1 MFRSVLLRSTA
12 IAVALSTGHFT
23 QVSAQIAAEYQDLPL
38 ALRPDQ
44 GNSGAAGSFEGF
56 SWSLNGTA
64 KEDGSASLDDGAALG
79 LGFDSASISLRGKWD
94 SRYQARGGLSMGA
107 LLDDAGQNALGAGV
121 LANDEVLEFYGQYLT
136 VLPEID
142 PSSSFTLGGYVSR
155 EEQSFNAGKAD
166 VWGYTGYL
174 NWFKRGRAGQVLGYD
189 LPPGLRSPID
199 TLMNSL
205 SSLSG
210 TAAFTHAPKVRRGSQ
225 GTPKTNALDLSMRA
239 VSPALLGPYFPI
251 SMGGGLNFAHYD
263 QIDNS
268 RDFRTVA
275 TGGAGIAFEGA
286 RYFGHS
292 WRWLV
297 GFGVDMDTD
306 GTVGGTLGGE
316 VESFSLSYRQTSTQD
331 KTLLVSWRVSD
342 LWTGAAGTSAM
353 GGFDTSSP
361 ASFRA
366 TQDRSTAR
374 EGFQA
379 AERNLARL
387 GFLPPTG
394 PEVGPLPG
402 SGPSGTT
409 TNVLQFSPALASQQ
423 PLEVQ
428 RAILRTQELQKDV
441 QDQKN
446 REVSTGGST
455 KAVIAGLTL
464 SGSVSYANGEVWAT
478 FTSIQN
484 AASSSFTV
492 ACDPA
497 DPGTPTVSVSGSQI
511 IVNLGPGTNVTGGC
525 DAIIVYQDGVS
536 LGSVPT
542 FCFIAGTLVVM
553 EDGSAK
559 KIEDILA
566 GDRVRGADGAVNTV
580 VELHRPKLGQQHLY
594 AINGSRF
601 FVSDGHPFMTSQGWK
616 AMDPVMAKQA
626 NPALE
631 IGRLEVGD
639 LMITETGETRVERI
653 EKQSAPAETQLYNF
667 SVTGNRTYY
676 VRENGTGYLVHN
688 K

>member
-12 IAVALSTGHFT
+12 IAMALSTGHFT
-23 QVSAQIAAEYQDLPL
+23 QVSAQTVTEYQDLPL

-44 GNSGAAGSFEGF
+44 GQTGTSGGFEGF

-64 KEDGSASLDDGAALG
+64 NEDGSASLDEGAALG
-79 LGFDSASISLRGKWD
+79 LGFDSATISLRGKWD
-94 SRYQARGGLSMGA
+94 SRYQARGGISMGA

-142 PSSSFTLGGYVSR
+142 PNSSFTLGGYVSR

-210 TAAFTHAPKVRRGSQ
+210 TAAFTHAPKVRKGSQ
-225 GTPKTNALDLSMRA
+225 GAPKTNALDLSMRA

-306 GTVGGTLGGE
+306 GVVGGTLGGE

-342 LWTGAAGTSAM
+342 LWTGEAGSSGL
-353 GGFDTSSP
+353 GGFDTMSP

-366 TQDRSTAR
+366 SQDRSTAR

-402 SGPSGTT
+402 AGPSGTT
-409 TNVLQFSPALASQQ
+409 TNVLQFSPVLASQQ
-423 PLEVQ
+423 PMEVQ
-428 RAILRTQELQKDV
+428 RAILRTQELQQDV
-441 QDQKN
+441 QDSKN
-446 REVSTGGST
+446 AELSTGTTSS
-455 KAVIAGLTL
+455 KAVITGLNL
-464 SGSVSYANGEVWAT
+464 SGFLHFSDNEVWAT

-484 AASSSFTV
+484 AGGSVFTA
-492 ACDPA
+492 ACD
-497 DPGTPTVSVSGSQI
+497 DPTAGTPGVTVNATQI
-511 IVNLGPGTNVTGGC
+511 LVHLNSINVGC
-525 DAIIVYQDGVS
+525 NNVFVYQDGVS
-536 LGSVPT
+536 LGSVAA
-542 FCFIAGTLVVM
+542 CFIAGTLVVM
-553 EDGSAK
+553 EDGSTK
-559 KIEDILA
+559 KIEDIVA
-566 GDRVRGADGAVNTV
+566 GDRLRGADDTVNTV
-580 VELHRPKLGQQHLY
+580 IELHRPKLGQQHLY
-594 AINGSRF
+594 AINGGRF
-601 FVSDGHPFMTSQGWK
+601 FVSDGHPFMTVQGWK

-631 IGRLEVGD
+631 IGQLEVGD
-639 LMITETGETRVERI
+639 LMITEAGEIRVERI

>member
-1 MFRSVLLRSTA
+1 MFRSLLLRGTA

-23 QVSAQIAAEYQDLPL
+23 QASAQTATEYQDLPL

-44 GNSGAAGSFEGF
+44 GKSGAAGTFEGF

-64 KEDGSASLDDGAALG
+64 NDDGSASLDDGAALG
-79 LGFDSASISLRGKWD
+79 LGFDSATLSLRGKWD
-94 SRYQARGGLSMGA
+94 SRYQARGGISMGA

-136 VLPEID
+136 VLPEFD
-142 PSSSFTLGGYVSR
+142 PGSSFTLGGYVSR

-189 LPPGLRSPID
+189 LPPALRSPID
-199 TLMNSL
+199 TLMDNL

-210 TAAFTHAPKVRRGSQ
+210 TAAFTHAPKVRKGNQ
-225 GTPKTNALDLSMRA
+225 GAPKTNALDLSMRA

-316 VESFSLSYRQTSTQD
+316 IESFSLSYRQTSTQD

-342 LWTGAAGTSAM
+342 LWTGQAATSGM
-353 GGFDTSSP
+353 GGFDTMSP

-366 TQDRSTAR
+366 SQDRSTAR

-402 SGPSGTT
+402 AGPSGTT
-409 TNVLQFSPALASQQ
+409 TNVLQFSPVLASQQ
-423 PLEVQ
+423 PVEVQ
-428 RAILRTQELQKDV
+428 RAILRTQELQQDV
-441 QDQKN
+441 QNSKN
-446 REVSTGGST
+446 AEVSTGGTTASR
-455 KAVIAGLTL
+455 AVITGLTL
-464 SGSVSYANGEVWAT
+464 QGLVVFAANQVWAT
-478 FTSIQN
+478 FASIQN
-484 AASSSFTV
+484 ASGSVFTA
-492 ACDPA
+492 ACDDTTA
-497 DPGTPTVSVSGSQI
+497 GTPVVTVNASQI
-511 IVNLGPGTNVTGGC
+511 LVDMSAIGGGC
-525 DAIIVYQDGVS
+525 NDVFVYQDGVS
-536 LGSVPT
+536 LGSVPA
-542 FCFIAGTLVVM
+542 CFIAGTLVVM
-553 EDGSAK
+553 EDGSVK
-559 KIEDILA
+559 KIEDIVT
-566 GDRVRGADGAVNTV
+566 GDRVRGSDNTVNTV

-601 FVSDGHPFMTSQGWK
+601 FVSDGHPFMTVQGWK
-616 AMDPVMAKQA
+616 AMDPVLAKQA

-639 LMITETGETRVERI
+639 LMITEAGDIRVERI

-667 SVTGNRTYY
+667 AVTGNRTYY